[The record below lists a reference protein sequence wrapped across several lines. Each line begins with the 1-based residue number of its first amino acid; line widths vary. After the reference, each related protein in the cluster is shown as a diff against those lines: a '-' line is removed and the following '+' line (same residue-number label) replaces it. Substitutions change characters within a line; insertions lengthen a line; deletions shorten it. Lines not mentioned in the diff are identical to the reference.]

1 MGAWKV
7 QSMVLPMG
15 RVVESFCIS
24 MNLLWT
30 SKMGNIVLSSL
41 VDKPKARSGQI
52 RFVHMIASQECD
64 RR

>member
-24 MNLLWT
+24 MNLLWI
-30 SKMGNIVLSSL
+30 SKIGNIVLSSL
-41 VDKPKARSGQI
+41 VDEAEGKIWSNPICTHDCQSG
-52 RFVHMIASQECD
+52 M
-64 RR
+64 